1 MSFLYC
7 ISSFKGTSC
16 FIGLS
21 AFTSVD
27 LIFHRFLELNL
38 TLPEKKK
45 IFVVNFPFL
54 IDSLKPYTT
63 PITTKKSAKH
73 EDSFLPML
81 QYSLSQ
87 QQQSIKSMVAKIF
100 IG

>member
-1 MSFLYC
+1 M
-7 ISSFKGTSC
+7 
-16 FIGLS
+16 
-21 AFTSVD
+21 
-27 LIFHRFLELNL
+27 
-38 TLPEKKK
+38 
-45 IFVVNFPFL
+45 NFPFL
-54 IDSLKPYTT
+54 TDSLKPYTT